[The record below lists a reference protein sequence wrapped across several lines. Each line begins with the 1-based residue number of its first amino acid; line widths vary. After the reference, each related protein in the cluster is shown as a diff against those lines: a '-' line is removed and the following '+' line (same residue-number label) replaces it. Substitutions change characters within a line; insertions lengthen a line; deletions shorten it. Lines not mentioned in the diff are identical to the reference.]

1 MQKADIDKL
10 ATLARLDM
18 TDSEKEGLLAD
29 FGSILTY
36 IDQINSVS
44 VSTSG
49 GDALLTSNVVRP
61 DFVVSSDPTTL
72 KIIAENMPES
82 ADGFLKVKQIL

>member
-49 GDALLTSNVVRP
+49 GDALHQMLCVQI
-61 DFVVSSDPTTL
+61 SSCLPTLQLSKLLLRICLRARTD
-72 KIIAENMPES
+72 S
-82 ADGFLKVKQIL
+82 